1 MKRGRKTKAE
11 GVAILQGPTW
21 AHFMGRGKSKQIIR
35 TLVLL
40 EASADTSD
48 ICESHA
54 GNPQANDWWMRRVAN
69 LTVKIKGVEGN
80 QRMNGQD

>member
-1 MKRGRKTKAE
+1 AKLT
-11 GVAILQGPTW
+11 Q
-21 AHFMGRGKSKQIIR
+21 GKSKQSIR
-35 TLVLL
+35 TPVLL